1 MKIYDCYVPRYEY
14 PKAKDYTILIY
25 NRERKR
31 FPQMADG
38 AYEKYLA
45 KRIREEYKKHNGIK
59 PLVDI
64 LKEYYE
70 NVKKEG

>member
-1 MKIYDCYVPRYEY
+1 MRIYDCYVPREDYVR
-14 PKAKDYTILIY
+14 AKDYTILIY
-25 NRERKR
+25 NKERKR
-31 FPQMADG
+31 FPKMADG

-45 KRIREEYKKHNGIK
+45 RTIREEYRRHKGVK
-59 PLVDI
+59 PLIQI